1 MNKKIVCFGE
11 MLWDMLPSGRQI
23 GGAPLNVAL
32 HLGNLNVNPS
42 IISRIGSDDLG
53 QELLKIIENRGL
65 DTKLVQVGKSHL
77 TGIVKANTDK
87 LEDVKYKIVY
97 PVSWDY
103 IELSDNATEE
113 VKNADIFIFGS
124 LAARNQK
131 SKETLFSLLNFS
143 KFNILDLNL
152 REPYYNIELV
162 EYLLTC
168 ANFLKVN
175 EDELEVL
182 CNWFNIES
190 KVKMVQS
197 ELIRAKYNLDFVC
210 VTMGKNGAL
219 LNIEGEIVSVS
230 GYPVKVVDTIGSG
243 DSFLASLVYKLLIN
257 GESPK
262 NALDFACAYGAMVA
276 TKSGA
281 TPVISENEINSFCE
295 NAKKNY
301 V

>member
-32 HLGNLNVNPS
+32 HLRNLNVNPS

>member
-32 HLGNLNVNPS
+32 HLRNLNVNPS

-53 QELLKIIENRGL
+53 DELLKIIENRGL
-65 DTKLVQVGKSHL
+65 DTNFVQVGKSHL

-103 IELSDNATEE
+103 IELSENTTEE

-131 SKETLFSLLNFS
+131 SKETLYSLLNFS

-152 REPYYNIELV
+152 REPYYTIELV
-162 EYLLTC
+162 EYLLTS

-175 EDELEVL
+175 EDELEIL

-190 KVKMVQS
+190 KVKMVQA

-243 DSFLASLVYKLLIN
+243 DSFLASLVYKLFIK

-262 NALDFACAYGAMVA
+262 NALDFACAYGAIVA

-281 TPVISENEINSFCE
+281 TPIISENEIFSFMQ
-295 NAKKNY
+295 NI
-301 V
+301 